1 VLEFSYEYM
10 APSYQ
15 PLVDATLNTMIQ
27 YYKEL
32 GEFGSVLQSF
42 KFTHTEGGYTA
53 LEIFADAEA
62 YETHARN
69 TMAYPHMKEAMALAG
84 MIQEKEGTIYGCAH
98 RSLHGQLYVVGT
110 TTRRQ
115 HFPAGTGCRQS
126 LQSRR
131 PSRRFT
137 RRRSGL
143 TPGPIQA
150 IGAHLSSAGTR
161 NRPPARSI
169 PVPQVQSHRD
179 WAHPLPHLRRDSRRS
194 PLPHLRRDCTH
205 PCHICTGTALTPA
218 TSAPGLHSPLPHLR
232 RDCTHPCHIYAGPL
246 PHPHRDWARRC
257 HIRTGTGLAAATSA
271 PGLGPGHSTAWLR
284 AARRGHQP
292 DDER

>member
-150 IGAHLSSAGTR
+150 VGAHLSSAGTR

-169 PVPQVQSHRD
+169 PVPQVQSQTC
-179 WAHPLPHLRRDSRRS
+179 AN
-194 PLPHLRRDCTH
+194 
-205 PCHICTGTALTPA
+205 HICAGTGLTPA
-218 TSAPGLHSPLPHLR
+218 R
-232 RDCTHPCHIYAGPL
+232 
-246 PHPHRDWARRC
+246 
-257 HIRTGTGLAAATSA
+257 SA
-271 PGLGPGHSTAWLR
+271 PGLGSPLPDLHRDWGSPLLPAPRFHAHHTLR
-284 AARRGHQP
+284 IAAVLVH
-292 DDER
+292 